1 MDLNCAINLTEE
13 NVLLLGAEEG
23 LFSYSGAK
31 SRTLTMIRGVKKVH
45 QLTLHPH
52 LGIALMIAGEN
63 RQLVSCSLRQ
73 LKSNAVAAECS
84 RPAINTKAVLTG
96 TDSYHLYQLQRDMLC
111 AATESHV
118 M

>member
-1 MDLNCAINLTEE
+1 MDLNCAVNLTEE

-23 LFSYSGAK
+23 LFSYCGAK
-31 SRTLTMIRGVKKVH
+31 SRTLTAIRGVTRVH
-45 QLTLHPH
+45 QLTLHSH

-73 LKSNAVAAECS
+73 LRSNAVAAECS
-84 RPAINTKAVLTG
+84 RPAINTKTILTG
-96 TDSYHLYQLQRDMLC
+96 TDSCHLYQLERDMLC
-111 AATESHV
+111 AATASHV